1 MSKKRILYIAQEITP
16 YLPENELSKFCLDLP
31 KKMNDSGNEVRVFMP
46 RFGVIN
52 ERRHQLHEV
61 IRLSGINIV
70 INDLDMPL
78 IIKVASVPQARMQV
92 YFIDNE
98 EYFKRKHTHFDDK
111 GKVFMDNEHRMIFF
125 CKGVVETVK
134 KLGWA
139 PDIIHIQGWMG
150 TFLPTYI
157 KQYYANDPLFAESKI
172 VYSTYSYPYSE
183 VIQAKNQLEDILKF
197 DGIKLNDKEI
207 LKNPSIDNLQKFA
220 IDQVDAVVK
229 LAPSLY
235 GLQEKMQALQ
245 NNFVDLSNVDKKLD
259 VMKEFYKELVSE
271 ESLA

>member
-52 ERRHQLHEV
+52 ERRHHLHEV

-111 GKVFMDNEHRMIFF
+111 GKAFADNEHRMIFF

-150 TFLPTYI
+150 SFLPIYI
-157 KQYYANDPLFAESKI
+157 KQYYSNDPLFADSKI
-172 VYSTYSYPYSE
+172 VFSTYSYPYAES
-183 VIQAKNQLEDILKF
+183 IYKDNKLADILKF
-197 DGIKLNDKEI
+197 DGIKMKDKQLLE
-207 LKNPSIDNLQKFA
+207 NPNVDNLQKFA
-220 IDQVDAVVK
+220 IDHSDAVVK
-229 LAPSLY
+229 LAPTLN
-235 GLQEKMQALQ
+235 GLEEKLQEL
-245 NNFVDLSNVDKKLD
+245 NGNFLDLSNVDGKID
-259 VMKEFYKELVSE
+259 VMKQFYKDLVSE
-271 ESLA
+271 ETLA